1 MDLIKNKVIKDF
13 FLLYTFAVVLFKSIL
28 FIGLEINLTHS
39 RYMFIYAA
47 KFVFSLTIYRSV
59 LYCGFITVLI
69 SFTFLMKNRQKIWFL
84 FLFNLIISILFIID
98 IWYLRGYNSMTSV
111 RLLNQV
117 TNLGDLS
124 DSILSLISKK
134 DIVFAIDFPFLLFFI
149 LLQKKLYH
157 DIPRNFVAFG
167 VVFGVSLISLITVLP
182 ARDMWNEYIGKKNVD
197 EVVSVFDSNVT
208 SPNLSP
214 IGYHIYDIY
223 SYWKDSHP
231 KSLTQ
236 KDREDI
242 KAWFDY
248 KRENLP
254 ENKFKAMLK
263 GKNLIIMQVE
273 SLEKFV
279 INQRIDGQEITPNLN
294 KLLKNSLFFTNYY
307 EQINN
312 GMSSDADLM
321 TNTSVYPIRSGSTF
335 FKYPFTKYNNSL
347 PLLLQE
353 KGYSTS
359 AYYPAKGS
367 FWNWLP
373 AVSSIGFQK
382 CIDSSNYDQSEV
394 IGFGISDGSYLRQIE
409 PMIAKQKQPFYS
421 EIVTLTS
428 HMPFNLP
435 ENQREL
441 KMDKNLDKTYLGGYL
456 QSVHYTD
463 KHLGIFLDN
472 LRKDG
477 LLDST
482 VFVFYGDH
490 EGIHKFYPD
499 DVKNASPAQPWWL
512 DNAKHLPLIIYQSGM
527 PGQEI
532 NTIGGQID
540 LMPTLS
546 YLIGIDED
554 KISRSAMGRNLLK
567 TNKSFAV
574 MSNRTL
580 IGEKREDKDGEH
592 DIVGLDIAD
601 TIIRSNYFIK

>member
-1 MDLIKNKVIKDF
+1 MNFLKNKVIKDF
-13 FLLYTFAVVLFKSIL
+13 FWFYTFAVVLLKSIL

-39 RYMFIYAA
+39 RYMFIYAT
-47 KFVFSLTIYRSV
+47 KFIFSLTFYRPV
-59 LYCGFITVLI
+59 LYCGFIIVLI
-69 SFTFLMKNRQKIWFL
+69 SFSFLLKNRQKIWFL
-84 FLFNLIISILFIID
+84 LVFNLMISSLFVID

-111 RLLNQV
+111 KLLNQV

-124 DSILSLISKK
+124 DSILSLINKK
-134 DIVFAIDFPFLLFFI
+134 DIIFGIDMPFLLFVI
-149 LLQKKLYH
+149 LFLKGFYR
-157 DIPRNFVAFG
+157 DVPRSFTAFG
-167 VVFGVSLISLITVLP
+167 IVFGLSLIGVVTVLP
-182 ARDMWNEYIGKKNVD
+182 VRDMWNEHIGKKNVD
-197 EVVSVFDSNVT
+197 EVVSAFDSNVT

-214 IGYHIYDIY
+214 IGYHLYDIY
-223 SYWKDSHP
+223 SYWKDTHH

-236 KDREDI
+236 KDRDTV

-254 ENKFKAMLK
+254 DNKYKAMFE
-263 GKNLIIMQVE
+263 GENLIILQVE

-279 INQRIDGQEITPNLN
+279 INQKIEGQEITPNLN
-294 KLLKNSLFFTNYY
+294 RLIKNSLYFTSYF
-307 EQINN
+307 EQVNN

-347 PLLLQE
+347 PLLLQD
-353 KGYSTS
+353 KNYWTN

-373 AVSSIGFQK
+373 ALSSIGFQK
-382 CIDSSNYDQSEV
+382 CIDAPNYDLSEV

-435 ENQREL
+435 KNEREL
-441 KMDKNLDKTYLGGYL
+441 KLDENLDKTYLGGYL

-472 LRKDG
+472 LKKDG
-477 LLDST
+477 LLDNT

-490 EGIHKFYPD
+490 EGIHKFYPED
-499 DVKNASPAQPWWL
+499 IKSASPSQPWWL
-512 DNAKHLPLIIYQSGM
+512 DNSKHLPLIIYKSGLKSE
-527 PGQEI
+527 EI
-532 NTIGGQID
+532 NVTGGQVD
-540 LMPTLS
+540 LLPTLA
-546 YLIGIDED
+546 YLFGIDED
-554 KISRSAMGRNLLK
+554 KISGTAMGRNLLK

-574 MSNRTL
+574 LSNSTL
-580 IGEKREDKDGEH
+580 INEKPEDKDGKH
-592 DIVGLDIAD
+592 DIEGLDIAD
-601 TIIRSNYFIK
+601 TIIRSSYFKK